1 VLTAQTAS
9 FVALAQ
15 TASFVALA
23 QSASNAVAAQTASFA
38 NEFTVAS
45 TLTAQTLVVQTITSS
60 VDFVTG
66 STRFGSILDNT
77 HIFSGSVT
85 MNPGGLF
92 VSSSG
97 NVGIGTITP
106 TDLLHLYKSGT
117 VYQMIQTVS
126 GGAGTV
132 YRRSNSPTPDWTIG
146 HGAASANENF
156 EVYTAGTGSF
166 VWTMN
171 GADKMRITPTGTI
184 GIGTSS
190 APVGNLNLWGGTAQY
205 LVLTNTGADGVTS
218 AIQGGIIGQAR
229 GYGNNLA
236 QMASILFRNNPT
248 TWYKGEIT
256 FNTNDSD
263 GTNPAASTVE
273 RMRITSAGN
282 VGIGTS
288 TPSSNLQING
298 SNATVYDQTVD
309 NGQDDAG
316 VTTTIRN
323 GDTSTVGSFSQINM
337 QVSGDSGRALGR
349 IVTIRMASATSDMAF
364 VTENANEKKEKMRI
378 TSGGEVCVNISSP
391 SYTDVGRGNIT
402 IGGATS
408 KSAILGMN
416 IGGVPRSYFYSNNTD
431 TFIDNASGTGDVVVL
446 NGTGG
451 VKLTRNATSWVS
463 NSDIRLKNINSTIEN
478 AVDKLSTL
486 RTVNFSWKSDET
498 NKENLGLIAQDIE
511 AVFPQIVSKS
521 KLALKID
528 EEQTDETEY
537 LGVRYTELIPV
548 LVKAIQELKAQ
559 NDDLQSQINELKAQ

>member
-1 VLTAQTAS
+1 MIIHNPILTGSFTVNGTDVASITSSAASITAINSYTAS
-9 FVALAQ
+9 QNILNGTYATTGSNTFAGIQTVNSNLVVTGSI
-15 TASFVALA
+15 TAS
-23 QSASNAVAAQTASFA
+23 
-38 NEFTVAS
+38 
-45 TLTAQTLVVQTITSS
+45 TLVVQTITSS

-66 STRFGSILDNT
+66 STRFGSILGNT
-77 HIFSGSVT
+77 HVFSGSIT

-166 VWTMN
+166 IWTMN

-282 VGIGTS
+282 VLIGT
-288 TPSSNLQING
+288 T
-298 SNATVYDQTVD
+298 TD
-309 NGQDDAG
+309 NGYKLRVDGA
-316 VTTTIRN
+316 I
-323 GDTSTVGSFSQINM
+323 SYS
-337 QVSGDSGRALGR
+337 
-349 IVTIRMASATSDMAF
+349 
-364 VTENANEKKEKMRI
+364 
-378 TSGGEVCVNISSP
+378 SGGLIQNLNDTVSANTTRT
-391 SYTDVGRGNIT
+391 YTITGVLAGGIQIMVGAFG
-402 IGGATS
+402 
-408 KSAILGMN
+408 
-416 IGGVPRSYFYSNNTD
+416 
-431 TFIDNASGTGDVVVL
+431 
-446 NGTGG
+446 NGTGNSS
-451 VKLTRNATSWVS
+451 RAFWVGGGYLDS
-463 NSDIRLKNINSTIEN
+463 ALPYTEVLRVNTGTIVISTITSN
-478 AVDKLSTL
+478 TSSSVF
-486 RTVNFSWKSDET
+486 TVTNNFGFNSAFVGITIISG
-498 NKENLGLIAQDIE
+498 GLIGNPTITA
-511 AVFPQIVSKS
+511 S
-521 KLALKID
+521 
-528 EEQTDETEY
+528 
-537 LGVRYTELIPV
+537 
-548 LVKAIQELKAQ
+548 
-559 NDDLQSQINELKAQ
+559 